1 MNNQMRIASPA
12 QWNAAVREHKAVQRA
27 MKAEGYILTAR
38 IRDARVRAIAHIA
51 NASRP
56 GPWAESEETIAV
68 ASVRQ
73 LHRDNAW
80 RVEE

>member
-1 MNNQMRIASPA
+1 MRFQIATQA
-12 QWNAAVREHKAVQRA
+12 QWQAAVREHKAVERA

-38 IRDARVRAIAHIA
+38 IKDARVRTIAHIA
-51 NASRP
+51 NASKP

-73 LHRDNAW
+73 LYRDNAW
-80 RVEE
+80 RVED